1 MSLEIGKPAPQFSL
15 PDQTSKIHNLSDLK
29 GKTTLIYFYPKDET
43 PGCTTQACAL
53 RDNFETLQAEG
64 VDVIGVSK
72 DNVKSHAK
80 FASKHELPFTILADT
95 ETAMTNAYGAWAE
108 KSMYGRKFMGTV
120 RSAVLIGPD
129 LTILAV
135 WPKIAPL
142 KTVLEVQ
149 KWLKENASK

>member
-1 MSLEIGKPAPQFSL
+1 MSLEVAKPAPEFSL
-15 PDQTSKIHNLSDLK
+15 PDQNGKTHSLSDLK

-64 VDVIGVSK
+64 IDVIGVSK
-72 DNVKSHAK
+72 DDVKSHAK

-95 ETAMTNAYGAWAE
+95 ETTMTNAYGAWVE

-120 RSAVLIGPD
+120 RSAALVGPD
-129 LTILAV
+129 LTILVV
-135 WPKIAPL
+135 WPKIAPF
-142 KTVLEVQ
+142 KTVSEVQ